1 MSNEDIWLT
10 VATDVIGGGKLDLI
24 DELFAPDFQEHLPQP
39 PGMPTGRDG
48 FRLFCTQLHQAFPDL
63 TCDIVHKFDSG
74 DKQIGHVRLAGT
86 MTGEFFG
93 MPPANKHATWEEM
106 HIVRVDDGQVK
117 EHWGV
122 VDQFGML
129 QQLGFAPA
137 PGGH

>member
-1 MSNEDIWLT
+1 MPNEDIWLT

-24 DELFAPDFQEHLPQP
+24 DELFASDFVEHLPQP

-48 FRLFCTQLHQAFPDL
+48 FRLFCSQLHQAFPDL
-63 TCDIVHKFDSG
+63 NLDVVHKFDSD
-74 DKQIGHVRLAGT
+74 DKHIGHVRLSGT

-93 MPPANKHATWEEM
+93 MPPANKAATWEEM
-106 HIVRVDDGQVK
+106 HIVRVDGGQVK

-129 QQLGFAPA
+129 QQLGFVPA